1 MPSRPWTSST
11 STSPPTCPCTSRWCG
26 GRRSSPS
33 SAISRRAPRASISRM
48 SSTPCARSS
57 RRTRTCPTRPIP
69 TTGRRSPARR
79 ASASS
84 TSSRSW
90 ARRRRS
96 SGPSNGSS
104 TPASTCKRHGERE
117 RRRPLSPFVLFT
129 SRRPGG
135 LMAIPKV
142 MGIETEYGITVKNQP
157 DFNPILSSL
166 LLINSYETYRS
177 SRIRWD
183 YEAESPLRDARG
195 FEYMEEKEAPS
206 KEESRLINLIL
217 SNGARFYVDHAHP
230 EYSSP
235 ETTNP
240 RDCVIWDRA
249 GERILDLARSRA
261 EAASPPEQR
270 IIIHKDNTDRK
281 GNSYGTHE
289 NYLMDRKVPFAR
301 IVQHLMPFFVSRQT
315 YTGSGKVG
323 AENNTEHCDF
333 QISQRADFLET
344 EVRLETMHSRPIINT
359 RDEPHADPEKYRRLH
374 VIVGDANMSEVSNYL
389 KCGTMAIVLSMI
401 EDDFIERDLSL
412 ESPVLAYRKVSR
424 DLTCRETFKL
434 KDGRALS
441 ALDLQREFLT
451 LGHAYYRTREHEP
464 WVDDVMARWGSVL
477 DRLAKDPMS
486 LARELDWVAKRS
498 LIENY
503 MAKHTLEW
511 SDSRVAMIDLQYHD
525 IRPSKGLYY
534 KLEESDAVERMTT
547 EDEVTKAIYDPPKDT
562 RAYFRGMCL
571 QKYSDEVVSASWDS
585 VIFDLKE
592 GPLKKIFMLEPLR
605 GTEAHVRQLLT
616 ESPTAADLLRNISR
630 PSFGM

>member
-1 MPSRPWTSST
+1 
-11 STSPPTCPCTSRWCG
+11 
-26 GRRSSPS
+26 
-33 SAISRRAPRASISRM
+33 
-48 SSTPCARSS
+48 
-57 RRTRTCPTRPIP
+57 
-69 TTGRRSPARR
+69 
-79 ASASS
+79 
-84 TSSRSW
+84 
-90 ARRRRS
+90 
-96 SGPSNGSS
+96 
-104 TPASTCKRHGERE
+104 
-117 RRRPLSPFVLFT
+117 
-129 SRRPGG
+129 
-135 LMAIPKV
+135 MAIPKV

-177 SRIRWD
+177 SRVRWD

-195 FEYMEEKEAPS
+195 FEYMEEKEGTS

-240 RDCVIWDRA
+240 RDTVIWDRA
-249 GERILDLARSRA
+249 GERILNLSRQRA
-261 EAASPPEQR
+261 EAVSPPEQR
-270 IIIHKDNTDRK
+270 ILIYKNNTDNK

-301 IVQHLMPFFVSRQT
+301 IVQHMMPFFVTRQV
-315 YTGSGKVG
+315 YTGAGKVG
-323 AENNTEHCDF
+323 YENNAEPCEY

-344 EVRLETMHSRPIINT
+344 EVGLETMHSRPIVNT

-374 VIVGDANMSEVSNYL
+374 VIVGDANMSEVSTYL
-389 KCGTMAIVLSMI
+389 KVGTMAIVLSMV
-401 EDDFIERDLSL
+401 EDDFIEKDLSIDG
-412 ESPVLAYRKVSR
+412 PVAAFRKVSR
-424 DLTCRETFKL
+424 DLACRDTVRL
-434 KDGRALS
+434 KDGRTIS
-441 ALDLQREFLT
+441 AVDHQREFLA
-451 LGHAYYRTREHEP
+451 LAKRYFKERQQPEP
-464 WVDDVMARWGSVL
+464 WVADVMGKWEMTL
-477 DRLAKDPMS
+477 DRLAEDPTQ
-486 LARELDWVAKRS
+486 LGRELDWVIKRQ

-503 MAKHTLEW
+503 VAKHDLEW
-511 SDSRVAMIDLQYHD
+511 NDHRVSMIDLQYHD
-525 IRPSKGLYY
+525 IRPGKGLYY
-534 KLEESDAVERMTT
+534 KLEESEAVDRIVTD
-547 EDEVTKAIYDPPKDT
+547 DEISKAIYDPPKDT

-571 QKYSDEVVSASWDS
+571 QRYSDEIVSASWDS